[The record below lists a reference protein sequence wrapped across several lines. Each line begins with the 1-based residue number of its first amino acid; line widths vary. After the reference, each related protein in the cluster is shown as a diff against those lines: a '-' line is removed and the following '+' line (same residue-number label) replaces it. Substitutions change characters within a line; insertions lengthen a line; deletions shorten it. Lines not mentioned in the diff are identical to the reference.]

1 MSPRPPDRRIG
12 QRKEMTPVKI
22 AWRVPDPAKK
32 KRWRSSSA
40 SAAEAAWIVD
50 VSVTGAAI
58 EAPRAD
64 DLFLGQRVRIAL
76 GDLLGTVVIRRAQP
90 STVDRMARYGVE
102 FTDLEPELAAAL
114 RRLLEEDRP
123 AGLEELW
130 QRAR

>member
-1 MSPRPPDRRIG
+1 
-12 QRKEMTPVKI
+12 MTPVKI

-32 KRWRSSSA
+32 KRWRTSSPRA
-40 SAAEAAWIVD
+40 AAEAAWIVD

-76 GDLLGTVVIRRAQP
+76 DELYGTVVIRRAEP

-102 FTDLEPELAAAL
+102 FADLEPELADAL
-114 RRLLEEDRP
+114 RNLLEEDRP